1 MALQREN
8 QLRTGLLGPCH
19 DQQAAGV
26 LVNSMDKTCSGQSSL
41 FGVMVNDGIG
51 QRTIGIACT
60 RVDHKARRFIDDED
74 VMVLMDNLKR
84 QFLRPPRPRLDWRHF
99 QADLFATSNRIPPFW
114 YPAENRNPALFGPL
128 LKL

>member
-51 QRTIGIACT
+51 QRKRGTRTSSAMALGWATNIG
-60 RVDHKARRFIDDED
+60 
-74 VMVLMDNLKR
+74 LN
-84 QFLRPPRPRLDWRHF
+84 
-99 QADLFATSNRIPPFW
+99 
-114 YPAENRNPALFGPL
+114 
-128 LKL
+128 